1 MARPAG
7 VRNQD
12 FEQKKQ
18 ALTDKLLTF
27 VLSDGVDRPSFR
39 QLAIAAETSEP
50 TLRHYFTDRTGLI
63 IHLLEQITER
73 SVPLREA
80 LSQPQDSLDDAV
92 TGYFRQMTVLTKTD
106 GYVRVHA
113 FGIREAMGDEGIQKF
128 YLKKFLSAGIDSV
141 AERLVRSKDGLT
153 TFDEARHAAIL
164 IVSASLLRVVHQ
176 EVLKGKVHQ
185 PLDEEA
191 YFDRVGK
198 WLLDGLR
205 SSKGPSG
212 K

>member
-12 FEQKKQ
+12 FEKKKQ

-50 TLRHYFTDRTGLI
+50 TLRHYFKDRTGLI
-63 IHLLEQITER
+63 VHLLNQINER
-73 SVPLREA
+73 SEPMREILR
-80 LSQPQDSLDDAV
+80 QPQDNLDDAV
-92 TGYFRQMTVLTKTD
+92 KGYFRQMASLTRTES
-106 GYVRVHA
+106 YVKVHA
-113 FGIREAMGDEGIQKF
+113 FGIREAMGDEEIQKF
-128 YLKKFLSAGIDSV
+128 YLQKYLSSGIDAV
-141 AERLVRSKDGLT
+141 AERLIRSKGGPKS
-153 TFDEARHAAIL
+153 FDEARHAAIL

-176 EVLKGKVHQ
+176 EVLRGKVHK
-185 PLDEEA
+185 PLDEDV
-191 YFDRVGK
+191 YFERVGE

-205 SSKGPSG
+205 PSKSSSG
-212 K
+212 E

>member
-18 ALTDKLLTF
+18 ALTDKLLSY

-80 LSQPQDSLDDAV
+80 LGQPQDSLDDAV
-92 TGYFRQMTVLTKTD
+92 LGYFKQMAVLTRTEA
-106 GYVRVHA
+106 YVRVHA
-113 FGIREAMGDEGIQKF
+113 FGIREAIGDETIQTF
-128 YLKKFLSAGIDSV
+128 YLKKFLSPGIDSV
-141 AERLVRSKDGLT
+141 AERLVRSKGGLR

-164 IVSASLLRVVHQ
+164 IVSTSLLRVVHQ
-176 EVLKGKVHQ
+176 EILKGKVHQ

-191 YFDRVGK
+191 YFERVGK
-198 WLLDGLR
+198 WLLDGMR
-205 SSKGPSG
+205 PSSTPSD

>member
-18 ALTDKLLTF
+18 ALTDKLLNY

-50 TLRHYFTDRTGLI
+50 TLRHYFKDRTGLI
-63 IHLLEQITER
+63 VHLLNYINKR
-73 SVPLREA
+73 SEPMREA
-80 LSQPQDSLDDAV
+80 LRQPQDNLDDAV
-92 TGYFRQMTVLTKTD
+92 KGYFAQMKALTKSD
-106 GYVRVHA
+106 AYVRVHA
-113 FGIREAMGDEGIQKF
+113 FGIREAMADEEIQKF
-128 YLKKFLSAGIDSV
+128 YLQKFLSSGIDSV
-141 AERLVRSKDGLT
+141 AERLVRSKGGPSSY
-153 TFDEARHAAIL
+153 DEARHAAIL

-176 EVLKGKVHQ
+176 EVLRGKVHK
-185 PLDEEA
+185 PLDSDA
-191 YFDRVGK
+191 YFERVSG

-205 SSKGPSG
+205 PRSADSG
-212 K
+212 E